1 MLSVKHAKPDR
12 GFITGKGNMTI
23 FFSAV
28 PLSNPH
34 CFYQQ
39 TARYPKPVK
48 VYRESKTNPVTPTLT
63 LLKWLI
69 ECHKN
74 VDPFASYPVEK
85 AQNVPFTE
93 SGKVKLTF
101 L

>member
-1 MLSVKHAKPDR
+1 MVMPPATNSVNGIAHKP
-12 GFITGKGNMTI
+12 GSF
-23 FFSAV
+23 
-28 PLSNPH
+28 LH

-39 TARYPKPVK
+39 MARYPKPVK

-74 VDPFASYPVEK
+74 VDTFASYPVEK